1 MPNPIGMNLLLWGTE
16 MDDSLLPILSSLRE
30 MGFDGVEVP
39 ILDTDTQKWKRWS
52 NELNA
57 LGMERVAV
65 SLNSAEH
72 QLISPDPAM
81 RNKALEYNKKI
92 VECAATLGARYLTGP
107 LHSSL
112 SVFSGKG
119 PTAQEL
125 EWARENL
132 RLLAE
137 HAQREGITVGLEFL
151 NRFESYLVTSTAELI
166 ALVDSINHPNCK
178 MMFDTFHANIEEKD
192 PVSSIQMAGD
202 RIIHVQLSENDRSTL
217 GSGQIDFPATLAAL
231 KAIGYEGMISIEAF
245 STRLTAAN
253 IWRKM
258 FASEMELAKQS
269 IQYIKQFI

>member
-92 VECAATLGARYLTGP
+92 VECAAALGPRYLTGP

-119 PTAQEL
+119 PTA
-125 EWARENL
+125 
-132 RLLAE
+132 
-137 HAQREGITVGLEFL
+137 
-151 NRFESYLVTSTAELI
+151 
-166 ALVDSINHPNCK
+166 
-178 MMFDTFHANIEEKD
+178 
-192 PVSSIQMAGD
+192 
-202 RIIHVQLSENDRSTL
+202 
-217 GSGQIDFPATLAAL
+217 
-231 KAIGYEGMISIEAF
+231 
-245 STRLTAAN
+245 
-253 IWRKM
+253 
-258 FASEMELAKQS
+258 
-269 IQYIKQFI
+269 